1 MINCRKCIHYERADD
16 IDGWN
21 YCDFFDDLINEETE
35 TNLDECFA
43 YEYMR

>member
-1 MINCRKCIHYERADD
+1 MINCRKCIYYERTNN
-16 IDGWN
+16 IEGWN

-43 YEYMR
+43 YEI